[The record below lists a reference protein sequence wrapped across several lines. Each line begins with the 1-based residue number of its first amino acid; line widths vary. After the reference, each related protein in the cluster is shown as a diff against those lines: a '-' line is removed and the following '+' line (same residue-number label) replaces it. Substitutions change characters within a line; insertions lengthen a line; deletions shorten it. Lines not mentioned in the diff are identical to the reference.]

1 MTLTKIHVVISLI
14 GILTG
19 VVVLIGLISGRR
31 FNGWTA
37 GFLASTVATS
47 ATGFLFPFHGV
58 TPGIIVGIISL
69 VLLAL
74 AIFARYFRRFVG
86 AWRWIY
92 VVTAMIAFYLNVF
105 VLIAQLFQKVPSLKA
120 LAPTQTEPPFL
131 VAQLSTLLI
140 FVLLTIAG
148 AIRFRRENL
157 RSA

>member
-31 FNGWTA
+31 LNGWTA
-37 GFLASTVATS
+37 WFLASTVATS

-92 VVTAMIAFYLNVF
+92 VVTAMIALYLNVF